1 MPSRPTLA
9 ALGLRLLDPALLA
22 PIIFASMA
30 VLPATAAPKHHPA
43 AKEAPPGAKQ
53 LGKFDDWTAVTR
65 EEGGQTVCYAFTYPA
80 ASVPKLSGRGK
91 PVLTVTER
99 PSGRDAVAFSA
110 GFTFAQNAETNLQVE
125 QANLPFYTAGR
136 FAFARDGAAAVA
148 ALRKSRQAN
157 MRSPA
162 SRGAQV
168 SDTFSLRG
176 FEPAYAAIVKA
187 CPPK

>member
-1 MPSRPTLA
+1 MPSRPSFA
-9 ALGLRLLDPALLA
+9 ARCLGPLA
-22 PIIFASMA
+22 PA
-30 VLPATAAPKHHPA
+30 VLALAVLGTTAPPATAAPKHHPA
-43 AKEAPPGAKQ
+43 AKETPSKAQQ

-65 EEGGQTVCYAFTYPA
+65 DEGGQTVCYAFTYPV

-91 PVLTVTER
+91 PVLTITER

-110 GFTFAQNAETNLQVE
+110 GFAFAANAETNLQVE
-125 QANLPFYTAGR
+125 QTSLPFYTAGR

-148 ALRKSRQAN
+148 TLRKGRQAI
-157 MRSPA
+157 MRSPP

-176 FEPAYAAIVKA
+176 FEAAYAAIVKA
-187 CPPK
+187 CPAK

>member
-1 MPSRPTLA
+1 MPSRPSLA
-9 ALGLRLLDPALLA
+9 ARCLGPLAPAILA
-22 PIIFASMA
+22 PIFLVSSP
-30 VLPATAAPKHHPA
+30 PATAAPKHHPA
-43 AKEAPPGAKQ
+43 KEAPGAKQ

-65 EEGGQTVCYAFTYPA
+65 DEGGQTVCYAFTYPT

-110 GFTFAQNAETNLQVE
+110 GFAFASNAETNLQVD
-125 QANLPFYTAGR
+125 QASLPFYTAGR

-148 ALRKSRQAN
+148 ALRKGREAT

-176 FEPAYAAIVKA
+176 FEAAYGAIVKA
-187 CPPK
+187 CPAQ

>member
-1 MPSRPTLA
+1 MPSRPSLA
-9 ALGLRLLDPALLA
+9 ARCLGPLA
-22 PIIFASMA
+22 PA
-30 VLPATAAPKHHPA
+30 VLIPVALVGLTAPPAAAAPKHHPA
-43 AKEAPPGAKQ
+43 AKEAASKAKQ

-65 EEGGQTVCYAFTYPA
+65 DEGGQTVCYAFTYPS

-110 GFTFAQNAETNLQVE
+110 GFAFAANAETNLQVE
-125 QANLPFYTAGR
+125 QASLPFYTAGR
-136 FAFARDGAAAVA
+136 FAFVRDGAAAVEA
-148 ALRKSRQAN
+148 FRKGRDAT

-168 SDTFSLRG
+168 SDTFSLSG
-176 FEPAYAAIVKA
+176 FSAAYEAINKA
-187 CPPK
+187 CPAK